1 MKCPRLAYI
10 KKELKKLTFRKFESK
25 YHEFFWKDYENV
37 LMVRTYMLALSRNL
51 LWIFT
56 LAVVESPSDRYEQF
70 VEQKG
75 ESARNEEAQAIFPYA
90 KTILDVLYATRLLIN
105 IFSLKWPKLLKGY
118 FYVEVL
124 ILMTTTFLP
133 DDMSLE
139 N

>member
-1 MKCPRLAYI
+1 MKCLRLAYI
-10 KKELKKLTFRKFESK
+10 KKELPKLTFRKFESK
-25 YHEFFWKDYENV
+25 YHESFWKDYENV
-37 LMVRTYMLALSRNL
+37 LMVRTYMLALSRTL

-90 KTILDVLYATRLLIN
+90 NTILDVLHVTRLLIS

-118 FYVEVL
+118 FYVEML
-124 ILMTTTFLP
+124 ILMTVTFLP

-139 N
+139 H